1 MSENFIRSKNTDIAP
16 VTLKLG
22 DNNAPAPAAAV
33 ASRPQ
38 SDQPAPSAA
47 ASEASAGSGDMSAS
61 IQQATSTLQVEIDRL
76 NAELEKMRGVY
87 REQDVMH
94 QRTLADFDNFRR
106 RVNIEKEVTT
116 KLANEKLIK
125 ELLTTVDNYAR
136 SLEVSVS
143 PEAQDFKLGMEIIYK
158 NFLQILKNNG
168 LELIESDGAKFDPNL
183 HEAVSHVDSG
193 LPAETVVSTYQ
204 RGYMLGDRVLRHA
217 IVVVSNGSGTTSSVT
232 DQTNL

>member
-1 MSENFIRSKNTDIAP
+1 MSENFIKSKNTGVAP
-16 VTLKLG
+16 VEFQLNG
-22 DNNAPAPAAAV
+22 ASAPVSAVPPQQSSQPDPAAPAADA
-33 ASRPQ
+33 PQ
-38 SDQPAPSAA
+38 
-47 ASEASAGSGDMSAS
+47 GGDVSAS
-61 IQQATSTLQVEIDRL
+61 IQQATSTLQTEIERL

-125 ELLTTVDNYAR
+125 ELLSTLDNYDR
-136 SLEVSVS
+136 SLHLDVP
-143 PEAQDFKLGMEIIYK
+143 PEAKDFKLGMEIIYK

-168 LELIESDGAKFDPNL
+168 LETIESDGAKFDPNL
-183 HEAVSHVDSG
+183 HEAVSHVDSD

-204 RGYMLGDRVLRHA
+204 RGYRLGERVVRHA
-217 IVVVSNGSGTTSSVT
+217 IVVVSNGNGAASSVS
-232 DQTNL
+232 DSTNL